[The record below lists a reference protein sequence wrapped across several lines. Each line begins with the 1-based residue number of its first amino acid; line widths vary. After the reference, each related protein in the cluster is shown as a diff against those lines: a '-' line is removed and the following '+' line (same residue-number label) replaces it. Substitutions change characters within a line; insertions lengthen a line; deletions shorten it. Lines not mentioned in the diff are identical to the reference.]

1 MSYFELNV
9 VTHVMTFYS
18 ASAGHR
24 TSCRLSVRLSVSVT
38 RWYCIKMTQSGLHWR
53 ISPWLN
59 SSWKN
64 SPQTSKY

>member
-53 ISPWLN
+53 ISP
-59 SSWKN
+59 
-64 SPQTSKY
+64 